1 MTSLYR
7 KWGRVIRYENGTM
20 IRVEEAGQASE
31 IDGVFEARPMPFGE
45 GAQTRVSVPHH
56 SVRQASAPMAPGH
69 GLEQLAGRVVP
80 LPQSVEPQQV
90 EGFVAQTLLSVHSC
104 IVERLIISAGVAIH
118 ETNGVTWTEESQ
130 RVHLSLVKEKLRV
143 LVDLASFDL
152 DAIRSAA
159 SALARAGD
167 AREAPPRIRLAPNV
181 AAALL
186 PSLIGEIAIEQRGG
200 GFDGRGQ
207 PIETRAVTGDEPPN
221 WFRPSYSIRPR
232 RAWLN
237 LRPLPFGTIDE
248 SVPRAVA
255 LLAPVVGANL
265 RVLCVDGDDVYP
277 AEVSAERVAAVS
289 GNEPVWYP
297 YAAGSFGVEMML

>member
-7 KWGRVIRYENGTM
+7 KWGRVIRHENGTM
-20 IRVEEAGQASE
+20 IRVEEAGEASE
-31 IDGVFEARPMPFGE
+31 VDGVFEARPMPLGE

-56 SVRQASAPMAPGH
+56 SVRQSRAPQAPGH

-80 LPQSVEPQQV
+80 LPQSVDQQQV
-90 EGFVAQTLLSVHSC
+90 ESFVARTLLSVHSC
-104 IVERLIISAGVAIH
+104 NVERLIISAGVSIH
-118 ETNGVTWTEESQ
+118 ETNGVPWTEESR
-130 RVHLSLVKEKLRV
+130 RVHLSLVKEQLRV

-159 SALARAGD
+159 DALARAGN
-167 AREAPPRIRLAPNV
+167 AREAPPRVRLAPNV

-186 PSLIGEIAIEQRGG
+186 PSLVGEIAIEQRGG

-207 PIETRAVTGDEPPN
+207 AIETRAVTADEPPN
-221 WFRPSYSIRPR
+221 WYRPSYSIRPR

-248 SVPRAVA
+248 SAPRAVA
-255 LLAPVVGANL
+255 LLAPVVGTNL
-265 RVLCVDGDDVYP
+265 RVLCIDGDAAYP
-277 AEVSAERVAAVS
+277 AELSAERIAAVS
-289 GNEPVWYP
+289 GGDPVWYP